1 MCYSDGKNSKEA
13 ETCMTWSEYTA
24 AAYKTLP
31 KFFESEPDKKFFTER
46 DLEDFESV
54 LYVWSLPDEDFSIV
68 L

>member
-1 MCYSDGKNSKEA
+1 MTKREFTAEA
-13 ETCMTWSEYTA
+13 QQLNYDR
-24 AAYKTLP
+24 AYIDKMLP

-54 LYVWSLPDEDFSIV
+54 LYVWSLPEEDFSIV